1 LGLESKKQS
10 GLTLPCGIYRC
21 SITAFRIHVS
31 PLQTS
36 YARFGKTQGR
46 ENWKLMAAHSFT
58 CHHIRCILIFG
69 QRGKLSLAPGFSPVI
84 MVEKT
89 SESRFNSFGVQK
101 PVETGFILVTTGFTR
116 LKAGANERRSK
127 TDTIL
132 HSI

>member
-1 LGLESKKQS
+1 
-10 GLTLPCGIYRC
+10 
-21 SITAFRIHVS
+21 
-31 PLQTS
+31 
-36 YARFGKTQGR
+36 
-46 ENWKLMAAHSFT
+46 
-58 CHHIRCILIFG
+58 
-69 QRGKLSLAPGFSPVI
+69 